1 MLSVLALTLD
11 ILLIAYLVRLTRT
24 VQENRPASPPRSHS
38 HELEPYS
45 AR

>member
-1 MLSVLALTLD
+1 VLPVLALTLVM
-11 ILLIAYLVRLTRT
+11 LLIAYLVRLART
-24 VQENRPASPPRSHS
+24 VQENRPASPPRSHL